1 MVKETKL
8 HKLKHLRQRGEE
20 KNKIN
25 KKTRV
30 AGIKQSDF

>member
-8 HKLKHLRQRGEE
+8 YKLKHLRQRGEE

-25 KKTRV
+25 KKTCV